1 MNISYFRFLLRPD
14 LSANVRSNTFDSTN
28 SSLLQIAKSSYAENK
43 QREDLI
49 RLNKLRTIT
58 SESVQRAFGNN
69 DDDDDDD
76 ETPTS
81 SSRKRSS
88 SSSSSSSSTSDND
101 SNNRLK

>member
-1 MNISYFRFLLRPD
+1 
-14 LSANVRSNTFDSTN
+14 LSSNVRSNTFDSTN

-69 DDDDDDD
+69 DDDDDND
-76 ETPTS
+76 ETTTTS
-81 SSRKRSS
+81 SSRKRSSS